1 MKNTNFSKNSIL
13 IIVLFLSF
21 LSFANSLSQS
31 ESFGETFQEDP
42 YNLIFFG
49 NESTDYNNR
58 STETS
63 TSLSMEVGDIITVM
77 NFSYPVYLILTLFMI
92 CELCSIEN
100 AEDYRKGIWLFIYLS
115 NNGYIVVSLSIGM
128 FDEFNEMTL
137 YFLIPELVILGL
149 GTIFYLYKLGKG
161 ICDNAMETYFSCDA
175 IGFLFKLPCI
185 CVWSLIGLTDPC
197 CEQTTYTVT
206 TYEDGHTES
215 NECCVRTMNC
225 LFYFLKRLAM
235 VVTTIIYYIFVILL
249 TIVLLILMLIL
260 MLIIFISLKTCCKDK
275 VPADEHSSN
284 EKDNLITNSQNN
296 SNNIDEIPNQQ
307 APNAVELNVNYDQAN
322 QNSEQL
328 DNNIPNQ
335 NVNNMPYPN
344 LGGAPYQGVNNMPYQ
359 NANDVPMSDVPQNY
373 NY

>member
-1 MKNTNFSKNSIL
+1 MKNANFSKNYIL

-21 LSFANSLSQS
+21 LSFANSLSES
-31 ESFGETFQEDP
+31 ESFGETFQEES

-58 STETS
+58 STEPS
-63 TSLSMEVGDIITVM
+63 SSNSLSMEVDDIITVM
-77 NFSYPVYLILTLFMI
+77 NFSYPVYLLLTLFMI
-92 CELCSIEN
+92 CELCRIEN

-128 FDEFNEMTL
+128 FDEFDEMTL

-215 NECCVRTMNC
+215 TE
-225 LFYFLKRLAM
+225 FL
-235 VVTTIIYYIFVILL
+235 
-249 TIVLLILMLIL
+249 
-260 MLIIFISLKTCCKDK
+260 C
-275 VPADEHSSN
+275 
-284 EKDNLITNSQNN
+284 
-296 SNNIDEIPNQQ
+296 SNN
-307 APNAVELNVNYDQAN
+307 ELFVLFLEKISYGCYHNYI
-322 QNSEQL
+322 L
-328 DNNIPNQ
+328 YICYPFINNIINSYAYSYY
-335 NVNNMPYPN
+335 NC
-344 LGGAPYQGVNNMPYQ
+344 
-359 NANDVPMSDVPQNY
+359 NDIS
-373 NY
+373 